1 MDIFSAI
8 YLGCVIFAFVA
19 FAAALAYAD
28 YASRQARR
36 AREAATTQI
45 TAAQR
50 PAEKKQPGTVPGC
63 SFLLDF

>member
-1 MDIFSAI
+1 MIPQLEESPMDIFSAI

-50 PAEKKQPGTVPGC
+50 PAETR
-63 SFLLDF
+63 SRAA

>member
-8 YLGCVIFAFVA
+8 YLGGIIFAFLA
-19 FAAALAYAD
+19 FTVGLAYAD
-28 YASRQARR
+28 HASRQARR

-50 PAEKKQPGTVPGC
+50 PAEGQREAA
-63 SFLLDF
+63 